1 MSFRLEYEVGE
12 AGWATCR
19 VALDEKRI
27 EMIASYL
34 HDSLH
39 QLCDV
44 VASVAAG
51 ARTGLVSFMDEPGEH
66 QMILERIDGAD
77 VALRIIWHDDWATWG
92 IGTRSDGQLVLEGTT
107 TLAHLRGQTY
117 AAARHILESMG
128 PEEYRRR
135 WTAHDFPDAAFT
147 RLKKACS

>member
-1 MSFRLEYEVGE
+1 MTFRVEYEVGE

-19 VALDEKRI
+19 VTCGDQTVD
-27 EMIASYL
+27 MIASYL

-66 QMILERIDGAD
+66 QMFLERIDGAK
-77 VALRIIWHDDWATWG
+77 VALRIVWHDDWATWG
-92 IGTRSDGQLVLEGTT
+92 IGRRSDGQLVLEGTT

-117 AAARHILESMG
+117 ATARHILDSLG

-147 RLKKACS
+147 RLKKAGS